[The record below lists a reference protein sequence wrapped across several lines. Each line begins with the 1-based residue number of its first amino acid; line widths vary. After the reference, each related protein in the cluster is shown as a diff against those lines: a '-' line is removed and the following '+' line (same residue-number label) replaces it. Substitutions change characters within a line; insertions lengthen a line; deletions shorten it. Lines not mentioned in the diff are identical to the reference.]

1 MKLSDLK
8 KYDSSLNF
16 KFNAGWPEDLETIAN
31 IENLRDSTFVFVKNI
46 KFFNK
51 LDAKLNTGTFKESGV
66 IFEEKFFLTLKPE
79 LVASLEAKLGWFAT
93 SQNVALS
100 LTVLSKPFYDKK
112 LKGVNTQVDGRQMG
126 TVDIHP
132 TAMVAQNVFI
142 GEYVKIGADVEI
154 MPGTVILP
162 YSEIGEGTKIY
173 PNVTIYPFTKIGKN
187 CRFHSSVVI
196 GSDGFGYTFNQG
208 QHQKIWHMGGVEI
221 HDDVEIGANSAVD
234 CGTFSPTI
242 IGAGTRIDNS
252 VQIAHNCKVGRG
264 CVLCGH
270 SGLAGSAVIEDYVV
284 LGGKAGVGPDAHLGM
299 GTQVAGA
306 AMVNEGAVWPAGSK
320 LGGHPAR
327 DLKEWMRGFAY
338 IRKMSIKETKIKE

>member
-8 KYDSSLNF
+8 RYDSSLNF
-16 KFNAGWPEDLETIAN
+16 KFNADWSRSLETIAN
-31 IENLRDSTFVFVKNI
+31 IENLRADTFVFVKNI

-51 LDAKLNTGTFKESGV
+51 LEAKLNSGEVKHSGV
-66 IFEEKFFLTLKPE
+66 IFEEKFYLTLKPE
-79 LVASLEAKLGWFAT
+79 IISALESKLGWFAT

-100 LTVLSKPFYDKK
+100 LTNISKPFYDKK
-112 LKGVNTQVDGRQMG
+112 LSGINSQVDGRQMG

-132 TAMVAQNVFI
+132 SAQVAQNVFI

-154 MPGTVILP
+154 MPGVVILSH
-162 YSEIGEGTKIY
+162 SEIGEGTIIY
-173 PNVTIYPFTKIGKN
+173 PNVSIYPFSKIGKK
-187 CRFHSSVVI
+187 CRIHSAVVI

-221 HDDVEIGANSAVD
+221 HDDVEIGANSAID
-234 CGTFSPTI
+234 AGTFSPTI
-242 IGAGTRIDNS
+242 VGAGTRIDNS

-264 CVLCGH
+264 CILCGH

-284 LGGKAGVGPDAHLGM
+284 LGGKAGVGPDTHLGM

-306 AMVNEGAVWPAGSK
+306 AMVNEGAIWPAGSK

-338 IRKMSIKETKIKE
+338 IRKMSLKSKE

>member
-1 MKLSDLK
+1 MKISVLK
-8 KYDSSLNF
+8 KFDSTLNF
-16 KFNAGWPEDLETIAN
+16 KFNADWAHDLETIAN
-31 IENLRDSTFVFVKNI
+31 IDNLRAHTFVFVKNI

-51 LDAKLNTGTFKESGV
+51 LETKLNTGDFNEAGV
-66 IFEEKFFLTLKPE
+66 IFEEKFFNTLKPE
-79 LVASLEAKLGWFAT
+79 IISVLESKLAWIAT
-93 SQNVALS
+93 SANVALS
-100 LTVLSKPFYDKK
+100 LTHISKPFYDKK
-112 LKGVNTQVDGRQMG
+112 LGGVNSQVDGRQMG
-126 TVDIHP
+126 TADIHP
-132 TAMVAQNVFI
+132 SALVAQNVFI
-142 GEYVKIGADVEI
+142 GEYVKIAANVEI
-154 MPGTVILP
+154 MPGSVILP
-162 YSEIGEGTKIY
+162 YSEIGEGTIIY
-173 PNVTIYPFTKIGKN
+173 PNVSIYPFSKIGKN

-234 CGTFSPTI
+234 AGTFSPTI
-242 IGAGTRIDNS
+242 IGSGTRIDNS

-264 CVLCGH
+264 CILCGH

-306 AMVNEGAVWPAGSK
+306 AMVNESAVWPAGSK

-338 IRKMSIKETKIKE
+338 IRKMSLKDTKAKE